1 MADSARKSKMK
12 MPESS
17 TGTTILK
24 SSVKVHPSVMSGLKL
39 HSQDLAKLVERPQL
53 MKTKSDPDT
62 ADAIIIGGGPGG
74 YVAAIRA
81 AQLGGKVI
89 LVEKDELGG
98 VCLNRGCIPTKV
110 MLSTA
115 DVYDTVARRCG
126 EFGVSTGEVS
136 LDYAK
141 AIERRDRVV
150 KQLVS
155 GVGFLMKKH
164 SIQVLKGIGKLISRT
179 EVEVTLA
186 DGKKQTVSGRNI
198 IIATGSEAVELP
210 IPGLEGENV
219 WDSDGAL
226 NATQVPKTLLVIGGG
241 AIGVEWGYMFAK
253 LGAQVTIVELMSQL
267 LPLTDSEVAAE
278 LKKCLEKDGI
288 KILTESRVTK
298 VEHKKG
304 SEIATVLT
312 GTTLRSSSLRSTS
325 ESEQKI
331 EAEKILVAVGRRPI
345 SEGIGVEELGIA
357 TDRGRIVV
365 NERMQT
371 NVPGVYA
378 IGDVVGG
385 LLLAHKASEEGV
397 VAAENIMGRDSK
409 MSYKSIPSAVY
420 TTPEVATVGL
430 TEEAAKD
437 KGIEC
442 KVGRFYFRANGKALG
457 LGERDGFV
465 KFVAD
470 AKYGEIVG
478 CHMIGPHVTD
488 LIHEVVVGMDSEATI
503 ELLGRAVHAHP
514 TLSEVVKEAALDA
527 DGASIHMG

>member
-1 MADSARKSKMK
+1 MADSARKSPGDRDPAPREKMK
-12 MPESS
+12 TPESS
-17 TGTTILK
+17 AGTTTLK
-24 SSVKVHPSVMSGLKL
+24 SPAKVHPSVMSGLKL
-39 HSQDLAKLVERPQL
+39 HSQDLAKLVERPQP
-53 MKTKSDPDT
+53 METKSDPDA

-74 YVAAIRA
+74 YVAAIRV

-312 GTTLRSSSLRSTS
+312 G

-488 LIHEVVVGMDSEATI
+488 LIHEVVIGMDSEATVEVI
-503 ELLGRAVHAHP
+503 GRAVHAHP

>member
-1 MADSARKSKMK
+1 MSDSTRKSKMK
-12 MPESS
+12 ATEPPA
-17 TGTTILK
+17 GTTITEP
-24 SSVKVHPSVMSGLKL
+24 KVQIHPGIMSGLQL
-39 HSQDLAKLVERPQL
+39 DTQDLTKLMERPET
-53 MKTKSDPDT
+53 MASKTDPNA
-62 ADAIIIGGGPGG
+62 ADVIIIGGGPGG

-81 AQLGGKVI
+81 GQLGGKVI
-89 LVEKDELGG
+89 LIEKDDLGG

-115 DVYDTVARRCG
+115 DVYDTVLNRSK
-126 EFGVSTGEVS
+126 EFGITVGDVS

-141 AIERRDRVV
+141 ALDRRNKVV

-164 SIQVLKGIGKLISRT
+164 NVQVIKGTAKLTSRT

-186 DGKKQTVSGRNI
+186 DGKKQSVSARNI
-198 IIATGSEAVELP
+198 IIATGSEPVTLP
-210 IPGLEGENV
+210 IPGLEGENI

-226 NATQVPKTLLVIGGG
+226 NATAVPKSLLVIGGG

-267 LPLTDSEVAAE
+267 LPLTDAEVAAE
-278 LKKCLEKDGI
+278 LKKVLEKDGI

-298 VEHKKG
+298 VERKKG
-304 SEIATVLT
+304 LEAATVLT
-312 GTTLRSSSLRSTS
+312 G
-325 ESEQKI
+325 ESEQQI
-331 EAEKILVAVGRRPI
+331 EAEKILVAVGRRPL
-345 SEGIGVEELGIA
+345 SANLGIEELGIA
-357 TDRGRIVV
+357 TDKGRIVV

-371 NVPGVYA
+371 NVPGIYA

-397 VAAENIMGRDSK
+397 VAAENIMGRDSR

-430 TEEAAKD
+430 SEDQAKEQ
-437 KGIEC
+437 GIDC
-442 KVGRFYFRANGKALG
+442 KVGKFFFRANGKALG

-465 KFVAD
+465 KFVVD
-470 AKYGEIVG
+470 AKYGEVLG

-488 LIHEVVVGMDSEATI
+488 LIHEVVIGMDSEATVEVI
-503 ELLGRAVHAHP
+503 GRAVHAHP
-514 TLSEVVKEAALDA
+514 TLSEVVKEAALDVS
-527 DGASIHMG
+527 GESIHKG